1 MQGTKNLKN
10 QMKSSN
16 PKIAFLSILF
26 LLGILGSCT
35 KDSEISIDTPTT
47 KPLIR
52 SFSFLASNNEQLTE
66 DVYLD
71 IKGKT
76 IEGVLPSSNNAE
88 NLIATF
94 IFDGAA
100 VYVNDTEQVS
110 GLSQNNFNVPINYT
124 VRTDDGESKS
134 YRVTLINKIDEPEVG
149 EISTT
154 YINTND
160 GSPIVS
166 KENYQEGSISIS
178 GISQEEEEEED
189 LSDALMK
196 IRGRGNSTWGL
207 HDKKSY
213 QLNMAEKTRMYGMK
227 SDKRWIFLAEH
238 SDKTLMRNKIAFE
251 MGYISKLD
259 WTPQSVYSE
268 VHLNNEF
275 LGGYHVCQKI
285 EQGNNRVD
293 VGETGYLLEIDQF
306 DRLDFDDVYFT
317 TDEFL
322 INIKAP
328 KLNYG
333 STEYNYIKEWITEF
347 ENVLKSSTFS
357 NPTQGY
363 QKYIDVDSFVDWYL
377 INEITKNQDARNYSS
392 IYLNVIPGE
401 KIKMG
406 PLWDFDLA
414 FGNVNYSECE
424 YPEGFWVKDN
434 AWYRRLFQDPNFVNK
449 VKTRFAYFR
458 SQQAFLLQRIDFYAS
473 YLDELQQKN
482 DARWNVIGNFLWPNP
497 VAFETYEE
505 EVAYLKSWYNQRMD
519 WLENAIGNL

>member
-1 MQGTKNLKN
+1 
-10 QMKSSN
+10 MKSSN
-16 PKIAFLSILF
+16 SKIAFLSVLF
-26 LLGILGSCT
+26 LLGILGSCS

-76 IEGVLPSSNNAE
+76 IEGVLPPSNSAE

-100 VYVNDTEQVS
+100 VFVNDTLQNS

-124 VRTDDGESKS
+124 VRTDDGKSKS
-134 YRVTLINKIDEPEVG
+134 YRVTLLNKIDEPEVG

-154 YINTND
+154 YINTNGGVAID
-160 GSPIVS
+160 S
-166 KENYQEGSISIS
+166 KESYREGSISIS
-178 GISQEEEEEED
+178 GISQEEEEEV
-189 LSDALMK
+189 SDALMK
-196 IRGRGNSTWGL
+196 IRGRGNSTWDL
-207 HDKKSY
+207 LDKKAY
-213 QLNMAEKTRMYGMK
+213 QLNMAEKTRVYGMK
-227 SDKRWIFLAEH
+227 SDRRWIFLAEH
-238 SDKTLMRNKIAFE
+238 SDITLMRNKIAFE
-251 MGYISKLD
+251 MGYLSKLD
-259 WTPQSVYSE
+259 WTPKSVYSE
-268 VHLNNEF
+268 VYLNDKF

-293 VGETGYLLEIDQF
+293 IGETGYLLEIDQVNN
-306 DRLDFDDVYFT
+306 LDSDDVYFE

-328 KLNYG
+328 KLNFE

-347 ENVLKSSTFS
+347 ENVLKSSAFS
-357 NPTQGY
+357 DPTQGY

-377 INEITKNQDARNYSS
+377 INEITKNKDAKEESS
-392 IYLNVIPGE
+392 IYLNMIPGE

-414 FGNVNYSECE
+414 FGNVENSEFE
-424 YPEGFWVKDN
+424 NPEGFWIKDN
-434 AWYRRLFQDPNFVNK
+434 AWYRGLFQDPNFVNK

-458 SQQAFLLQRIDFYAS
+458 SQQIFLLERIDFYAS
-473 YLDELQQKN
+473 YLDELQQN
-482 DARWNVIGNFLWPNP
+482 NHAQWDVFRNIPWPNTS
-497 VAFETYEE
+497 ASESYKQ
-505 EVAYLKSWYNQRMD
+505 EVDELKSWYNDRMD
-519 WLENAIGNL
+519 WLDNAIGNL

>member
-1 MQGTKNLKN
+1 MHRTENLKN

-16 PKIAFLSILF
+16 SKIAFLSVLF
-26 LLGILGSCT
+26 LLGILGSCS
-35 KDSEISIDTPTT
+35 KDSEISSDTPTT

-71 IKGKT
+71 IKGKK
-76 IEGVLPSSNNAE
+76 IKGVLPPSNNAE

-94 IFDGAA
+94 EFDGAA
-100 VYVNDTEQVS
+100 VFVNDTLQVS
-110 GLSQNNFNVPINYT
+110 GLSQNNYSKSVNYT
-124 VRTDDGESKS
+124 VRNKEGESKS
-134 YRVTLINKIDEPEVG
+134 YLVTLVNKIDDPEIG

-160 GSPIVS
+160 DYPIVR
-166 KENYQEGSISIS
+166 ENYKEGSISIS
-178 GISQEEEEEED
+178 GISQEEKEEEVEV
-189 LSDALMK
+189 SDALMK
-196 IRGRGNSTWGL
+196 IRGRGNSTWDL
-207 HDKKSY
+207 HNKKAY
-213 QLNMAEKTRMYGMK
+213 QLNMAEKTRVYGMPK
-227 SDKRWIFLAEH
+227 DKRWVFLAEH
-238 SDKTLMRNKIAFE
+238 SDKTLMRNKIAYE

-268 VHLNNEF
+268 VYLNNDF
-275 LGGYHVCQKI
+275 LGAYHISQKI
-285 EQGNNRVD
+285 EMGNNRVD
-293 VGETGYLLEIDQF
+293 VGETGYLLEIDQLE
-306 DRLDFDDVYFT
+306 RLDFDDVYFQ

-328 KLNYG
+328 KLNNG
-333 STEYNYIKEWITEF
+333 STEYNYIKNWITEF
-347 ENVLKSSTFS
+347 ENVLKSNIFS
-357 NPTQGY
+357 NPTEGY

-414 FGNVNYSECE
+414 FGNVDYSECE

-434 AWYRRLFQDPNFVNK
+434 AWYHRLFEDPSFVNK

-458 SQQAFLLQRIDFYAS
+458 LQQEFILQRVDFYAS
-473 YLDELQQKN
+473 YLDELQLKN
-482 DARWNVIGNFLWPNP
+482 DAQWDVIGNYLWPNP
-497 VAFETYEE
+497 VVFETYEE
-505 EVAYLKSWYNQRMD
+505 EVDYLKSWYNQRMD
-519 WLENAIGNL
+519 WLEIAIGNL

>member
-1 MQGTKNLKN
+1 
-10 QMKSSN
+10 MKSSN

-178 GISQEEEEEED
+178 GISQEEEESERCTHE
-189 LSDALMK
+189 
-196 IRGRGNSTWGL
+196 NSWQRQFYMGL
-207 HDKKSY
+207 
-213 QLNMAEKTRMYGMK
+213 
-227 SDKRWIFLAEH
+227 
-238 SDKTLMRNKIAFE
+238 
-251 MGYISKLD
+251 
-259 WTPQSVYSE
+259 
-268 VHLNNEF
+268 
-275 LGGYHVCQKI
+275 
-285 EQGNNRVD
+285 
-293 VGETGYLLEIDQF
+293 
-306 DRLDFDDVYFT
+306 
-317 TDEFL
+317 
-322 INIKAP
+322 
-328 KLNYG
+328 
-333 STEYNYIKEWITEF
+333 
-347 ENVLKSSTFS
+347 
-357 NPTQGY
+357 
-363 QKYIDVDSFVDWYL
+363 
-377 INEITKNQDARNYSS
+377 AR
-392 IYLNVIPGE
+392 
-401 KIKMG
+401 
-406 PLWDFDLA
+406 
-414 FGNVNYSECE
+414 
-424 YPEGFWVKDN
+424 
-434 AWYRRLFQDPNFVNK
+434 
-449 VKTRFAYFR
+449 
-458 SQQAFLLQRIDFYAS
+458 
-473 YLDELQQKN
+473 
-482 DARWNVIGNFLWPNP
+482 
-497 VAFETYEE
+497 
-505 EVAYLKSWYNQRMD
+505 
-519 WLENAIGNL
+519 

>member
-1 MQGTKNLKN
+1 
-10 QMKSSN
+10 MKSSN

-178 GISQEEEEEED
+178 GISQEEEEV
-189 LSDALMK
+189 SDALMK

-213 QLNMAEKTRMYGMK
+213 QLNMTEKTRVYGMPNRTK
-227 SDKRWIFLAEH
+227 
-238 SDKTLMRNKIAFE
+238 
-251 MGYISKLD
+251 
-259 WTPQSVYSE
+259 
-268 VHLNNEF
+268 
-275 LGGYHVCQKI
+275 GGFFSQ
-285 EQGNNRVD
+285 
-293 VGETGYLLEIDQF
+293 
-306 DRLDFDDVYFT
+306 
-317 TDEFL
+317 
-322 INIKAP
+322 NIR
-328 KLNYG
+328 
-333 STEYNYIKEWITEF
+333 
-347 ENVLKSSTFS
+347 
-357 NPTQGY
+357 
-363 QKYIDVDSFVDWYL
+363 
-377 INEITKNQDARNYSS
+377 TKH
-392 IYLNVIPGE
+392 
-401 KIKMG
+401 
-406 PLWDFDLA
+406 
-414 FGNVNYSECE
+414 
-424 YPEGFWVKDN
+424 
-434 AWYRRLFQDPNFVNK
+434 
-449 VKTRFAYFR
+449 
-458 SQQAFLLQRIDFYAS
+458 
-473 YLDELQQKN
+473 
-482 DARWNVIGNFLWPNP
+482 
-497 VAFETYEE
+497 
-505 EVAYLKSWYNQRMD
+505 
-519 WLENAIGNL
+519 